1 MVIWYFQSSSPSI
14 AAKPEGSNRLI
25 KGEPMKVKKV
35 VKKLRRAQNLLSTV
49 VDQYAGSKSVISDLI
64 DAASVSIKRAE
75 TLVAGRRSLVLGRKP
90 AVRRMT
96 EEGRKRLSLA
106 AKKRW
111 AKAKRK
117 GLRTLAALR

>member
-1 MVIWYFQSSSPSI
+1 
-14 AAKPEGSNRLI
+14 
-25 KGEPMKVKKV
+25 MKVKKV
-35 VKKLRRAQNLLSTV
+35 IKKLKRAQNLLSTV
-49 VDQYAGSKSVISDLI
+49 VDQYAVSKTVVGDLI
-64 DAASVSIKRAE
+64 DAASANIKRAE
-75 TLVAGRRSLVLGRKP
+75 ALVESRRSQVLSRKP

-117 GLRTLAALR
+117 GLHTLAALR